1 MSNHDKPETPS
12 ETLARFRSEVEALA
26 QEREPRLARAT
37 LLIAGGALIVG
48 LLLASQ
54 ARIDRIVTGAGQL
67 STAERTVVVG
77 TLNRAII
84 KSIDVREGD
93 QVRAGQVLTTLDP
106 TFAEAD
112 VAQLQVQLQSLD
124 AEIARLDAEL
134 ADEPLDESALAES
147 YALMQRSLMAQRA
160 AQKAEQLRGFD
171 SKISQQDATIAKLTS
186 NRQRYAERGKIMR
199 EVEDMRRK
207 LTEQQVGS
215 RLMLLQA
222 MDQRVEILRNAESD
236 THSLVEASHQRDSL
250 RSERET
256 FLEQWRTQAQIDMM
270 KARTTRDGAI
280 EQLAKAKKTQD
291 LVTLRA
297 PSDGIVQQ
305 IGKFSVGS
313 VLTEG
318 APLVTLVPLNA
329 MMETE
334 VAIDARD
341 IGFVQPGDPV
351 TLKLAAYNFLEHG
364 HVEGTVRTIS
374 EDAFSQQGNQSV
386 RPYYK
391 ATIVIDRVALRNVPA
406 SFRLN
411 PGMPVTADIKVGT
424 RSLLSYIARGAMRTV
439 GEAMREP

>member
-1 MSNHDKPETPS
+1 MSSYDNPSTPS
-12 ETLARFRSEVEALA
+12 ETLARFRSEVEALG
-26 QEREPRLARAT
+26 QEPEPRLARAT
-37 LLIAGGALIVG
+37 LLIAAGTLIAG
-48 LLLASQ
+48 MLLASQ
-54 ARIDRIVTGAGQL
+54 ARIDRIVTGTGQL

-93 QVRAGQVLTTLDP
+93 QVSAGQILTTLDP

-112 VAQLQVQLQSLD
+112 VAQLEVQLQSLD

-134 ADEPLDESALAES
+134 AGKPLDESELAKS

-171 SKISQQDATIAKLTS
+171 SKISLQEATIVKLTA
-186 NRQRYAERGKIMR
+186 NRQRYDERGKLMR
-199 EVEDMRRK
+199 EVEEMRRK
-207 LTEQQVGS
+207 LAEQQVGS

-222 MDQRVEILRNAESD
+222 TDQRIEMLRNAESD
-236 THSLVEASHQRDSL
+236 AHSLEEARHQRDSF

-256 FLEQWRTQAQIDMM
+256 FLEQWRTQAQLDLV
-270 KARTTRDGAI
+270 KARTTRDGAV
-280 EQLAKAKKTQD
+280 EQLAKARKTQD

-318 APLVTLVPLNA
+318 APLVTLIPLNA
-329 MMETE
+329 RMETE

-341 IGFVQPGDPV
+341 IGFVRAGDPV
-351 TLKLAAYNFLEHG
+351 TLKLAAYDYLEHG

-374 EDAFSQQGNQSV
+374 EDVYSQQANQPV

-391 ATIVIDRVALRNVPA
+391 ATIAIDRAALRNVPD

-411 PGMPVTADIKVGT
+411 PGMPVTADVKVGT
-424 RSLLSYIARGAMRTV
+424 RSLLSYLARGALRTMD
-439 GEAMREP
+439 EAMREP